1 MKRIFVYVKPMLW
14 RIAGGLT
21 VKTIGTVMDLFIPWI
36 LAYMID
42 DVVPQRSVKLI
53 IFWGFIMVIC
63 SVCAL
68 LGNVIANRMASSTA
82 RDITLRIRHDLFSKI
97 THLSCRQSDEFTIP
111 SLISRLSTDTYNTHQ
126 MLGMIQRLGVRAP
139 ILLLGGI
146 VVTMT
151 LEPVLTL
158 VMLAAIPPLGIIV
171 WFVAKK
177 GIKLY
182 SELQKRIDRMVRT
195 VREDVAGIRVIKALS
210 KSEYEKKRF
219 DSVNIDAAAAENKAK
234 NNMAIS
240 SPAMN
245 LFLNLGLTAVIVV
258 GAFRVNAG
266 VSQTGKIIAFMTYF
280 TIILNALLSINRIFT
295 VMSQGTASANR
306 ISSVLDAPAE
316 CKILPPDHKDT
327 GYFISFENV
336 SFSYS
341 GGARQLK
348 NISFGLKKGQT
359 LGIIGPTGCGKT
371 TLIQLLLRFY
381 DADSGTVRIEGDDIR
396 SVPLEDLRGRFGI
409 AFQNDFIMADSVRE
423 NVVFGRDIDER
434 GVRAGLA
441 GAQASE
447 FVDRLD
453 GGIDHRLT
461 ARGTNVSGGQRQ
473 RILISRALAAYPEIL
488 ILDDSSSALDYKT
501 DARLRRAVRENYSDT
516 TTIIAAQ
523 RVSSIRHADL
533 IIVMDN
539 GAAVGMGT
547 HEELMR
553 DCGEYRLIA
562 ESQMGGD
569 IADGGGQG

>member
-1 MKRIFVYVKPMLW
+1 MKRIFAYVKPMLW

-195 VREDVAGIRVIKALS
+195 VREDAAGIRVIKALS

-316 CKILPPDHKDT
+316 CEILPPDHKDT

-539 GAAVGMGT
+539 GAAVSMGT

>member
-1 MKRIFVYVKPMLW
+1 MKRIFAYVKPMLW

-126 MLGMIQRLGVRAP
+126 RLGRIQRLGVRAP

-195 VREDVAGIRVIKALS
+195 VREDAAGIRVIKALS

-316 CKILPPDHKDT
+316 CEILPPDHKDT

>member
-1 MKRIFVYVKPMLW
+1 MKRIFAYVKPMLW

-195 VREDVAGIRVIKALS
+195 VRKDAAGIRVIKALS

-316 CKILPPDHKDT
+316 CEILPPDHKDT

-539 GAAVGMGT
+539 GAAVSMGT